1 MKLKVPLAVIAAFVA
16 VGCSTPGGGG
26 GIDVIDVSGPLDG
39 RALRFMADSIERAA
53 DRGQE
58 MALLLVNSRG
68 VLDGDAYDRLLS
80 LVESPPLPVAVWV
93 GPAPAYAFGGAVQ
106 LVEAASQAAIAPGSQ
121 WGISLPVVLG
131 EDRPLP
137 GDPSRYPIEA
147 LPAADW
153 LGIEQHPAIYQLLV
167 ALHGRTF
174 ATASGP
180 VEVATLLDPDD
191 PLTLKRPTLMK
202 PGIIDRFFRLAVL
215 PEAAFFFLVV
225 GLTVLAFEFY
235 ALGPGVAAAVAGFP
249 LLLGGWGLSVLP
261 TRWWALALAVAG
273 WMMLTWAHQRG
284 RSVLGTTA
292 GTVALFLGGVWLVD
306 GGGQLDPRWW
316 LVMLSVLAALF
327 FYLLAMPTVQRA
339 RLSTTTFGREGLIG
353 SKGTA
358 VVDFDPSG
366 VVEVDGA
373 RWRATAHREAGLRAG
388 SEVVVTG
395 VDGLFLEVD
404 RSERETKGD
413 HPANGS

>member
-1 MKLKVPLAVIAAFVA
+1 
-16 VGCSTPGGGG
+16 
-26 GIDVIDVSGPLDG
+26 VIDVSGPLDG

-58 MALLLVNSRG
+58 MALLQVNSRA
-68 VLDGDAYDRLLS
+68 VLDGAAYDRLLA
-80 LVESPPLPVAVWV
+80 LVADPPLPVAVWV
-93 GPAPAYAFGGAVQ
+93 GPAPAYAFGAAVQ
-106 LVEAASQAAIAPGSQ
+106 LVETASHAAIAPGSW
-121 WGISLPVVLG
+121 WGKVDPLILG
-131 EDRPLP
+131 ESRQVIPGPL
-137 GDPSRYPIEA
+137 GEMRGEQWA
-147 LPAADW
+147 GMEQQPAHW
-153 LGIEQHPAIYQLLV
+153 QLLL
-167 ALHGRTF
+167 ALDGREFHT
-174 ATASGP
+174 SGGP
-180 VEVATLLDPDD
+180 VTVSTQVPAVDGFALKTVTFIKPD
-191 PLTLKRPTLMK
+191 
-202 PGIIDRFFRLAVL
+202 IADRFFRLAVL

-284 RSVLGTTA
+284 RSILGTTA

-373 RWRATAHREAGLRAG
+373 RWRATAHREAGVRAG